1 MYNTAGIA
9 SFQLS
14 FVNIAVVM
22 VRNKVGTVVFEGR
35 LPDISYNA
43 YGYCKPNSNHG
54 FPCHSRTIVKLI
66 ASLITSFRKTLVLA

>member
-1 MYNTAGIA
+1 MYKTAGIA

-43 YGYCKPNSNHG
+43 YRYCKPNSNHA
-54 FPCHSRTIVKLI
+54 FPYHCHTIVKLI